1 MSDNGLIEI
10 VATEKERL
18 LDWLYQKVHA
28 IKSTKFRFDDDT
40 EIEEIPR
47 TDIHIYR
54 ESSLRKIAD
63 TLGLNVEHQRFWS
76 RDPDNGT
83 WWERFY
89 FYFEGIEVFTVN
101 HWDIEEKENVGTSV
115 ED

>member
-1 MSDNGLIEI
+1 MSNNGLVEI
-10 VATEKERL
+10 VATEKEKL

-28 IKSTKFRFDDDT
+28 IKSTKFTFDDGT
-40 EIEEIPR
+40 EAQELPY
-47 TDIHIYR
+47 TDIHIYS
-54 ESSLRKIAD
+54 EASLRKIAD
-63 TLGLNVEHQRFWS
+63 TLGFNVEHQRFWS
-76 RDPDNGT
+76 KDEDGT

-101 HWDIEEKENVGTSV
+101 HWDVKEKENVGTSV